1 LFSRY
6 AIIDSSQHACSD
18 AKKGELL
25 IDFTHQLTAA
35 GPDGR
40 LKPHKKGLL
49 QNGSFATDHFLCT
62 GAMVE

>member
-40 LKPHKKGLL
+40 LKPHKRTPISQKG
-49 QNGSFATDHFLCT
+49 NGGGSF
-62 GAMVE
+62 

>member
-40 LKPHKKGLL
+40 LKPHKNPHFPKGKWG
-49 QNGSFATDHFLCT
+49 GSF
-62 GAMVE
+62 